1 MESFT
6 RVSVDVNPWSWV
18 VVLFLDVVVGDGD
31 LGANALVDDER
42 RRSGMRAAD
51 LNDII
56 VLLQ

>member
-1 MESFT
+1 MESLT
-6 RVSVDVNPWSWV
+6 LVNVDDNPWSWV
-18 VVLFLDVVVGDGD
+18 VVLFLVVVAGDGD
-31 LGANALVDDER
+31 FGANALVDER

>member
-18 VVLFLDVVVGDGD
+18 VVLFLVVGDGD

-56 VLLQ
+56 VL